1 VQAASP
7 ATSRPPPAPRLRP
20 GERPAWWDASAD
32 RDAFGRWRAA
42 ADAAGLAIDAW
53 AALLLELD
61 LVLDDLAALPDPERL
76 LERSL
81 AAEDDLRYLGPSG
94 ALRGWLALDLEPDEI
109 DELPELVLPERLVA
123 RLTPGS
129 PLDPHLRSERIGL
142 ARACDR
148 RAALHGRTLESWA
161 LRVALHEG

>member
-1 VQAASP
+1 VQASSP
-7 ATSRPPPAPRLRP
+7 ATSRPRLAPRLRP

-32 RDAFGRWRAA
+32 RHTFDRWRAA

-61 LVLDDLAALPDPERL
+61 LVLDDLASLPDPERF
-76 LERSL
+76 LERAL
-81 AAEDDLRYLGPSG
+81 AAEDGVGRLGPPGS
-94 ALRGWLALDLEPDEI
+94 LRSWLAGELKPDEI
-109 DELPELVLPERLVA
+109 DELPELVLPERLVV
-123 RLTPGS
+123 RLTPGA
-129 PLDPHLRSERIGL
+129 PLAPHLRSERIEF